1 MEFVQI
7 MEFQTSQLDQVKA
20 LDQKWQQETE
30 GKRTATSM
38 MITQDR
44 DRPGTYLWII
54 GFPSY
59 EAAQRNNDLPET
71 QQIAEA
77 MTKATDGPA
86 SFRNLDVM
94 EKRDL

>member
-7 MEFQTSQLDQVKA
+7 MEFQTSQLDAVKA
-20 LDQKWQQETE
+20 LDQQWRADTE
-30 GKRTATSM
+30 GKRKATSM

-59 EAAQRNNDLPET
+59 EAAQQNNDLPET
-71 QQIAEA
+71 QRIAA
-77 MTKATDGPA
+77 DMAKATDGPA

>member
-1 MEFVQI
+1 MEFVQV

-20 LDQKWQQETE
+20 LDQRWRAETE

-44 DRPGTYLWII
+44 DRPGTYVWII

-59 EAAQRNNDLPET
+59 EAAQQNNDLPET
-71 QQIAEA
+71 QAIAEA
-77 MTKATDGPA
+77 MAKATDGPT

-94 EKRDL
+94 EKTDL

>member
-20 LDQKWQQETE
+20 LDQKWRAETE

-44 DRPGTYLWII
+44 DRPGTYVWII

-59 EAAQRNNDLPET
+59 EAAQQNNELPET
-71 QQIAEA
+71 QEISQAMAE
-77 MTKATDGPA
+77 ATDGPA
-86 SFRNLDVM
+86 SFRNLDVL
-94 EKRDL
+94 EKTDL

>member
-7 MEFQTSQLDQVKA
+7 LEFQTSQLDQVRA
-20 LDQKWQQETE
+20 LDQKWRAETE

-38 MITQDR
+38 MITEDR

-59 EAAQRNNDLPET
+59 EAAQQNNDLPET
-71 QQIAEA
+71 QAISQA
-77 MTKATDGPA
+77 MAKVTDGAP

-94 EKRDL
+94 EKAEL